1 MASNELAFAVRDLH
15 PVSDGHSLVI
25 PRRVVSTWWE
35 ATAYEK
41 LAMFEL
47 VDDVKRLLD
56 AEHSP
61 HGYNVGF
68 NDGAAAGQ
76 TVDHLHV
83 HVIPRYR
90 GDVDDPR
97 GGIRHVIPGRGNYL
111 APVPA
116 ATAAPAGPALVTPL
130 DGHLR
135 RKLVQCLVDD
145 EFDRIDLAISFVM
158 RSGLNLIARYLDEA
172 LERGASVRLLTTDY
186 GLITDASAL
195 GFFLDRL

>member
-1 MASNELAFAVRDLH
+1 MIRASSTVRRHMSGFADIDPGEWIASNELAFAVRDLH

-111 APVPA
+111 APVPV
-116 ATAAPAGPALVTPL
+116 APAGPAL
-130 DGHLR
+130 
-135 RKLVQCLVDD
+135 
-145 EFDRIDLAISFVM
+145 
-158 RSGLNLIARYLDEA
+158 
-172 LERGASVRLLTTDY
+172 ASVSPLSSRRSRSM
-186 GLITDASAL
+186 ICRSVRAKA
-195 GFFLDRL
+195 